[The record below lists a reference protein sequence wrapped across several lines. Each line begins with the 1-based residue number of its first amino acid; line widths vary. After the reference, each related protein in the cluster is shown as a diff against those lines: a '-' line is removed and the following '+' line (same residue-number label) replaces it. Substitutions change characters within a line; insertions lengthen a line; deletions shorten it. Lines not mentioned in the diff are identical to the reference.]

1 MTEKHYDNL
10 ISRGG
15 SSLVMVLWI
24 FVLLTVIT
32 AVVAQTSRLDTRI
45 TANSGDRLRCKW
57 ACRAGMETAIGILT
71 DDERESDS
79 LVDLW
84 AENPEDLQDVEL
96 NGCTFSVEVIDEAG
110 KLNVNIL
117 NRKMLM
123 YLPDMTE
130 EIANSILDWRDK
142 NDDLRAGSAEEGYYQ
157 NISYPYRIK
166 NKNLSTIRELLRVK
180 GVTAELFYGPQDEE
194 TFAETADENV
204 IVNEGWINYLTC
216 YSRQANKDSEGNRRL
231 NINTASEK
239 KLVRD
244 LEISES
250 QAKWIV
256 DTRKKGFKTL
266 GDLINATSGSSPSK
280 SSSNS
285 KQAKALDLQTALG
298 LMEKI
303 CVKNNRFIIGKLNI
317 NTASK
322 VALLTL
328 FSGNEEVVNDIIA
341 YRQSQL
347 NGIETFDQLAEIS
360 SLKKSVL
367 KNTIDGI
374 CLRSAIYTIRSTA
387 TANLTDTVVQTET
400 VVDRDLSPVQ
410 IIYFCQ
416 GAKL

>member
-1 MTEKHYDNL
+1 MTEKHCNNL

-45 TANSGDRLRCKW
+45 TANGGDRLRCKW

-79 LVDLW
+79 LGDLW
-84 AENPEDLQDVEL
+84 TDNPEDLQDVEL
-96 NGCTFSVEVIDEAG
+96 NGCTFSVEVIDESS
-110 KLNVNIL
+110 KLNINIL
-117 NRKMLM
+117 NQKMLM

-130 EIANSILDWRDK
+130 DVANSIIDWRDK
-142 NDDLRAGSAEEGYYQ
+142 NDDPRTGSAEEGYYQ

-166 NKNLSTIRELLRVK
+166 NKAFSTVRELLRVK
-180 GVTAELFYGPQDEE
+180 GVTEELFYGPQGEN
-194 TFAETADENV
+194 TFTETADENV
-204 IVNEGWINYLTC
+204 LVNEGWINYLTC
-216 YSRQANKDSEGNRRL
+216 YSRQANKDSEGNRRSD
-231 NINTASEK
+231 INKASER

-250 QAKWIV
+250 HAKWIV
-256 DTRKKGFKTL
+256 DTRKNGFKTL

-280 SSSNS
+280 SSSKS
-285 KQAKALDLQTALG
+285 GQAKALDLETALG
-298 LMEKI
+298 LIDKI
-303 CVKNNRFIIGKLNI
+303 CVKNNRYIYGKLNI

-328 FSGNEEVVNDIIA
+328 FSGDEQVVNDIIA

-347 NGIETFDQLAEIS
+347 NGIEAFEQLAEIS

-367 KNTIDGI
+367 KKTIDAI
-374 CLRSAIYTIRSTA
+374 CLRSGIYTIRSTA
-387 TANLTDTVVQTET
+387 NANLTDTVVQTET

>member
-1 MTEKHYDNL
+1 MTKKHYNNL

-24 FVLLTVIT
+24 FVILTVIT

-45 TANSGDRLRCKW
+45 TATGGDRLRCKW

-79 LVDLW
+79 LGDLW
-84 AENPEDLQDVEL
+84 ADNPEDLENVEL

-110 KLNVNIL
+110 KLNINTL
-117 NRKMLM
+117 NQKKLM

-142 NDDLRAGSAEEGYYQ
+142 DDDLKPGSAEEGYYQ
-157 NISYPYRIK
+157 NIPYPYRIR
-166 NKNLSTIRELLRVK
+166 NKGLRTIRELLRVK
-180 GVTAELFYGPQDEE
+180 GVTEELFYGRQGED

-204 IVNEGWINYLTC
+204 LVNEGWINYLTC
-216 YSRQANKDSEGNRRL
+216 YSREANKDPEGNKRL
-231 NINTASEK
+231 DINSASENR
-239 KLVRD
+239 LVRN
-244 LEISES
+244 LEITQD

-256 DTRKKGFKTL
+256 DTRKNGFKTL
-266 GDLINATSGSSPSK
+266 GDLIGATSDSTNPK
-280 SSSNS
+280 T
-285 KQAKALDLQTALG
+285 LDLQTALG
-298 LMEKI
+298 LIDKI
-303 CVKNNRFIIGKLNI
+303 CVKDNNFIPGKINI

-322 VALLTL
+322 VVLLTV
-328 FSGNEEVVNDIIA
+328 FSGNEQVVNDIIA

-347 NGIETFDQLAEIS
+347 NGIESFEQLTEIS
-360 SLKKSVL
+360 SLKKNIL
-367 KNTIDGI
+367 KDTIDMI
-374 CLRSAIYTIRSTA
+374 SLRSGIYTIRSTA
-387 TANLTDTVVQTET
+387 TANLTDTIVQTET